1 MLSAALLCELGDT
14 VSNAKAQ
21 FQNWMLFNKS
31 IDPNLKEIVYSV
43 GVKYG
48 GLNEWQYCWNYYEN
62 ASEDEKQI
70 LLKAMGDAS
79 DPWLLQRCGIMI
91 HFS

>member
-1 MLSAALLCELGDT
+1 MSAKVLSAALLCELDDT
-14 VSNAKAQ
+14 VSNAKTQ
-21 FQNWMLFNKS
+21 FQNWMLFNKT

-48 GLNEWQYCWNYYEN
+48 GLNEWQFCWNYYKN

-79 DPWLLQRCGIMI
+79 DPWLLQR
-91 HFS
+91 